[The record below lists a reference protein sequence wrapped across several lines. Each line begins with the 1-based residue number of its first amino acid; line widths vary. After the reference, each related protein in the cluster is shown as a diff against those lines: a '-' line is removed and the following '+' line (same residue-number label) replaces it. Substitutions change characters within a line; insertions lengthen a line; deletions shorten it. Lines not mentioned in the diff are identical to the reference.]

1 MSRLT
6 KRLRYHK
13 YMYLLMAPALLV
25 IFYFCYLPM
34 AGIVMAFMDYNI
46 VLSFAGSTW
55 AGLNNFTKVLQL
67 PEFLPAVFNTLK
79 VSSLSIILSTFFA
92 VTFALLLNEVRNKFL
107 KRFTQTV
114 SYLPYF
120 ISWISVVG
128 MAFVLYAIYGSLN
141 DLRVFLLG
149 PHTERLLFR
158 SFQWFFLPNILILT
172 LWRNTGFN
180 SILYLAAITAIDPQ
194 LYEAAHM
201 DGAGRWQQMRYIT
214 LPGMLNTIIIILI
227 LNIGTLVFDNF
238 ELIYGMQNAYINFD
252 VIQTLVFKYGIQGGN
267 YSVSA
272 ALSLMQGLVSMILVV
287 TANRISNRL
296 SKISLF

>member
-1 MSRLT
+1 
-6 KRLRYHK
+6 
-13 YMYLLMAPALLV
+13 
-25 IFYFCYLPM
+25 
-34 AGIVMAFMDYNI
+34 
-46 VLSFAGSTW
+46 
-55 AGLNNFTKVLQL
+55 
-67 PEFLPAVFNTLK
+67 
-79 VSSLSIILSTFFA
+79 
-92 VTFALLLNEVRNKFL
+92 L